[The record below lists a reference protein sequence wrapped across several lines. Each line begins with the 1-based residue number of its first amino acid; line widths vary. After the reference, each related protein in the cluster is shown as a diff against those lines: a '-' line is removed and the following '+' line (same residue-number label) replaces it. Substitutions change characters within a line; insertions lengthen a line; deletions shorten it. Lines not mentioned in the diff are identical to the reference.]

1 MNQSSTIAFFLLA
14 GFVMF
19 ITMKGELVKYAGVMG
34 LGPDAAQ
41 MVTSKMGAGNP
52 TFASPSGTAPTPFID
67 PTGMAS

>member
-1 MNQSSTIAFFLLA
+1 
-14 GFVMF
+14 MF